1 MYRLLCGTTHL
12 KIINFDKTPSGKAAP
27 GGPMEATGLR
37 YLTIHVPD
45 LKGLLAHLET
55 KGIKPFMPITEI
67 RPGVTIAMV
76 SDPDGNTVEFL
87 QPALTIRGAAVVHRA
102 ERAPA
107 VSASWADSSTAST
120 WSRVTLGKSS
130 RNSFEAVCLLRS
142 NR

>member
-1 MYRLLCGTTHL
+1 MKTAKDSIDLGIVVSDAAKALAFYRDALGLEQIGEQPMPSPSGRMYRLLCGTTHL

-87 QPALTIRGAAVVHRA
+87 QPA
-102 ERAPA
+102 
-107 VSASWADSSTAST
+107 
-120 WSRVTLGKSS
+120 
-130 RNSFEAVCLLRS
+130 
-142 NR
+142 